1 MPNFYC
7 GNCLASGSKTR
18 IKFATLDELMKHIG
32 EHLDQQKA
40 GLKEPLAAISESP
53 VALALLLESVENPPH

>member
-1 MPNFYC
+1 MPNLYC

-18 IKFATLDELMKHIG
+18 AKFTTLDELMKHIG
-32 EHLDQQKA
+32 EHLAQQKA
-40 GLKEPLAAISESP
+40 GVKEPLATISESP